1 MINGEPT
8 EQVENSAE
16 LFPVGSKLSELV
28 AEFPREEIQARLA
41 EIVIGTGELTA
52 DFYRETSDFIE
63 GIKATTHI
71 DWEKAVDENEKHAL

>member
-28 AEFPREEIQARLA
+28 AEFPREEI
-41 EIVIGTGELTA
+41 
-52 DFYRETSDFIE
+52 
-63 GIKATTHI
+63 
-71 DWEKAVDENEKHAL
+71 